1 VNERRGAE
9 ALPGGAGGPDA
20 GGTPGAGGTAPGGPE
35 AGGAPAPTGAS
46 LLEIADLRV
55 TYSTAEGVARAV
67 DGLDLL
73 VGTGETVGLVGE
85 SGCGKSVT
93 ALAVLRLVEHP
104 GLIAHGSRVR
114 FEGRDLLSLADR
126 DIRAVR
132 GNHLALIPQEPA
144 SALNPVLTVGSQIA
158 EVVRAHQHVTRGVA
172 AWRAVEMLQAVGIP
186 DPERRSGHY
195 PHQLSGGMRQ
205 RVLIAIA
212 LACRPHLVIADEPTT
227 ALDVTIQAEIL
238 ELLDE
243 LQRKLGMAILLITH
257 NLGLVAERTRRVY
270 VMYASQIVEEA
281 PTGALFATPAHP
293 YTQGLM
299 AAVPRSDR
307 PRERLAAIPGQ
318 VPPATAWPSGCRFH
332 PRCPYA
338 WEKCRAEMPP
348 LLPAGEGRTARCW
361 LLAEGQESRRQ
372 DARSER
378 QGPDARTPRGTQETR
393 GSDAQAPSGAR
404 GAGGRAP

>member
-1 VNERRGAE
+1 VSGNERTSGPADERPLGRESGPAT
-9 ALPGGAGGPDA
+9 GSGAG
-20 GGTPGAGGTAPGGPE
+20 APP
-35 AGGAPAPTGAS
+35 APPAGAP

-55 TYSTAEGVARAV
+55 TFTTGDGVARAV
-67 DGLDLL
+67 DGVDLA
-73 VGTGETVGLVGE
+73 VAAGETVGLVGE

-114 FEGRDLLSLADR
+114 FEGRDLLSLAAR

-158 EVVRAHQHVTRGVA
+158 EVVRAHQHFTRAEA
-172 AWRAVEMLQAVGIP
+172 AWRAVEMLRAVGIP
-186 DPERRSGHY
+186 DAEKRVHHY

-238 ELLDE
+238 ELLDD
-243 LQRKLGMAILLITH
+243 LQRRLGMAVLLITH

-270 VMYASQIVEEA
+270 VMYAGQVVEEA
-281 PTGALFATPAHP
+281 PTDALFAAPAHP
-293 YTQGLM
+293 YSQGLL
-299 AAVPRSDR
+299 AAVPNPDR

-318 VPPATAWPSGCRFH
+318 VPPATAWPAGCRFH
-332 PRCPYA
+332 PRCPFA
-338 WEKCRAEMPP
+338 WDRCRSEAPP
-348 LLPAGEGRTARCW
+348 LLPAGEGRRARCW
-361 LLAEGQESRRQ
+361 LVEADTGGTEGPYGRSGVQAYGGDRS
-372 DARSER
+372 SER
-378 QGPDARTPRGTQETR
+378 
-393 GSDAQAPSGAR
+393 
-404 GAGGRAP
+404 RAP